1 MPYIVKTPP
10 VTKQTLELSA
20 GLVQSSISTTTSTG
34 ISTLVSL
41 ASTVYRS
48 VNYHIQTT
56 EGTNYNKTT
65 INVIHNGTTAYLS
78 EFGTINEP
86 IGVATFSADI
96 NGDNLRLLGFP
107 ASANS
112 TTFKVIYTALD
123 T

>member
-20 GLVQSSISTTTSTG
+20 GLVQSSISTTTSTD

-41 ASTVYRS
+41 ASTIYRS
-48 VNYHIQTT
+48 VNYQIQTT

-86 IGVATFSADI
+86 VGVATFSADI
-96 NGDNLRLLGFP
+96 SEAKNQSKRLINLPSSPQLLDDF
-107 ASANS
+107 
-112 TTFKVIYTALD
+112 
-123 T
+123 

>member
-86 IGVATFSADI
+86 VGVATFSADI

-107 ASANS
+107 ASSNS

-123 T
+123 A

>member
-20 GLVQSSISTTTSTG
+20 GLVQSSISTTTSTD

-41 ASTVYRS
+41 ASTIYRS
-48 VNYHIQTT
+48 VNYQIQTT

-96 NGDNLRLLGFP
+96 NGNDLRLLGFP
-107 ASANS
+107 ASTNS

>member
-41 ASTVYRS
+41 ASTIYRS
-48 VNYHIQTT
+48 VNYQIQTT

-65 INVIHNGTTAYLS
+65 INVIHNGTTAYIS

-86 IGVATFSADI
+86 VGVATFSADI

-107 ASANS
+107 ASSNS

-123 T
+123 A

>member
-20 GLVQSSISTTTSTG
+20 GLVQSSISTTTSTD

-41 ASTVYRS
+41 ASTIYRS
-48 VNYHIQTT
+48 VNYQIQTT

-86 IGVATFSADI
+86 VGVATFSADI
-96 NGDNLRLLGFP
+96 NGNDLRLLGFP
-107 ASANS
+107 ASSNS

>member
-20 GLVQSSISTTTSTG
+20 GLVQSSISTTTSTD

-41 ASTVYRS
+41 ASTIYRS
-48 VNYHIQTT
+48 VNYQIQTT

-86 IGVATFSADI
+86 VGVATFSADI
-96 NGDNLRLLGFP
+96 NGDDLRLLGFP
-107 ASANS
+107 ASSNS

>member
-48 VNYHIQTT
+48 VNYQIQTT

-86 IGVATFSADI
+86 VGIATFSADI

-107 ASANS
+107 ASSSS

-123 T
+123 A

>member
-20 GLVQSSISTTTSTG
+20 GLVKSSISTTTSTD

-41 ASTVYRS
+41 ASTIYRS
-48 VNYHIQTT
+48 VNYQIQTT

-86 IGVATFSADI
+86 VGVATFSADI

-107 ASANS
+107 ASSNS

-123 T
+123 A

>member
-20 GLVQSSISTTTSTG
+20 GLVKSSISTTTSTD

-41 ASTVYRS
+41 ASTIYRS
-48 VNYHIQTT
+48 VNYQIQTT
-56 EGTNYNKTT
+56 AGTNYNKTT

-86 IGVATFSADI
+86 VGVATFSADI
-96 NGDNLRLLGFP
+96 NGNDLRLLGFP
-107 ASANS
+107 ASSNS

-123 T
+123 A

>member
-20 GLVQSSISTTTSTG
+20 GLVQSSISTTTSTD

-41 ASTVYRS
+41 ASTIYRS
-48 VNYHIQTT
+48 VNYQIQTT

-86 IGVATFSADI
+86 VGVATFSADI

-107 ASANS
+107 ASSNS

>member
-20 GLVQSSISTTTSTG
+20 GLVQSSISTTTSTD

-41 ASTVYRS
+41 ASTIYRS
-48 VNYHIQTT
+48 VNYQIQTT

-86 IGVATFSADI
+86 VGVATFSADI
-96 NGDNLRLLGFP
+96 SGDNLRLLGFP
-107 ASANS
+107 ASSSS

-123 T
+123 A

>member
-41 ASTVYRS
+41 ASTIYRS
-48 VNYHIQTT
+48 VNYQIQTT

-86 IGVATFSADI
+86 VGVATFSADI
-96 NGDNLRLLGFP
+96 NGNNLRLLGFP
-107 ASANS
+107 ASSNS

-123 T
+123 A

>member
-41 ASTVYRS
+41 ASTIYRS
-48 VNYHIQTT
+48 VNYQIQTT

-86 IGVATFSADI
+86 VGVATFSADI

-107 ASANS
+107 ASSNS

-123 T
+123 A

>member
-96 NGDNLRLLGFP
+96 NGNNLRLLGFP
-107 ASANS
+107 ASSNS

>member
-20 GLVQSSISTTTSTG
+20 GLVQSSISTTTSTD

-41 ASTVYRS
+41 ASTIYRS
-48 VNYHIQTT
+48 VNYQIQTT

-86 IGVATFSADI
+86 VGVATFSADI
-96 NGDNLRLLGFP
+96 NGDDLRLLGFP
-107 ASANS
+107 ASCNS

>member
-20 GLVQSSISTTTSTG
+20 GLVKSSISTTTSTD

-41 ASTVYRS
+41 ASTIYRS
-48 VNYHIQTT
+48 VNYQIQTT

-86 IGVATFSADI
+86 VGVATLSADI
-96 NGDNLRLLGFP
+96 NGNDLRLLGFP
-107 ASANS
+107 ASSNS

-123 T
+123 A

>member
-123 T
+123 A